1 MDAPVPTPVPSSL
14 PSSIPARPRPFRR
27 AVLRGIALVLPPVL
41 TIVTLL
47 WVASTVQV
55 YVLRPVT
62 VGAREVLIWWLSDVR
77 FDSDEVAPGKPT
89 LEINGR
95 MYERLESGQYVPKQV
110 VADQAVL
117 PPNARA
123 AYEQYVTT
131 HYLQPTIV
139 VPVFLVVFV
148 AVLYVLGKLFTARMA
163 AVFETIVAR
172 LPLVRGVYASVKK
185 VTDVALVDQGDVQY
199 LRAVAIEFPR
209 AGIWTIGLVTGEGM
223 SDIAGAAGEAC
234 VTVAVPGSPVPF
246 TGNVVT
252 VPKSAAHDLNIT
264 IEEALQ
270 FFISCGV
277 VVPLRELQESK
288 RLSAPSG
295 GASRGETAETSGQ
308 AIATL
313 PASPYSDS
321 DRAGE
326 ASRAASV

>member
-1 MDAPVPTPVPSSL
+1 MDAPVPIPVP
-14 PSSIPARPRPFRR
+14 PATVAKPRPFRR

-62 VGAREVLIWWLSDVR
+62 VGAREVLIWWLGDVR
-77 FDSDEVAPGKPT
+77 LDSDEVAPGKPT
-89 LEINGR
+89 MQINGR
-95 MYERLESGQYVPKQV
+95 TYERLESGQYVPKEV

-123 AYEQYVTT
+123 AYEQYVTA
-131 HYLQPTIV
+131 HYLQPTVV
-139 VPVFLVVFV
+139 VPVFTVVFV

-163 AVFETIVAR
+163 GVFETIVGR

-185 VTDVALVDQGDVQY
+185 VTDVALVDHGDVHY

-209 AGIWTIGLVTGEGM
+209 PGIWTIGLVTGEGM
-223 SDIAGAAGEAC
+223 VEIEGAAHEPC
-234 VTVAVPGSPVPF
+234 LTVAVPGSPVPF

-252 VPKSAAHDLNIT
+252 VPKSAAHDLSIT

-277 VVPLRELQESK
+277 VVPLRELQETK
-288 RLSAPSG
+288 RLSTMSATP
-295 GASRGETAETSGQ
+295 SRGETAAATSSAVAAVPAQ
-308 AIATL
+308 AF
-313 PASPYSDS
+313 SDS
-321 DRAGE
+321 PSGGSAKAG
-326 ASRAASV
+326 S